1 MENQYMCNTF
11 LYKKRNSKEMDFR
24 FAILGLLFNFSG
36 FHCGVFVDIMLL
48 LCFTSLALTVDI
60 SVRVWFSP
68 WSNNVG
74 VDTKQSYVHAKVNR
88 GFRQLSLL
96 LLSSSYTSKRDFFV
110 EFCKSGHRY
119 IKCFFC

>member
-1 MENQYMCNTF
+1 
-11 LYKKRNSKEMDFR
+11 MDFR

-60 SVRVWFSP
+60 SVRVWFST
-68 WSNNVG
+68 WFNNVG
-74 VDTKQSYVHAKVNR
+74 VDTKQSYVHAKVSR
-88 GFRQLSLL
+88 ESIISASFIII
-96 LLSSSYTSKRDFFV
+96 RDVQERFVV

-119 IKCFFC
+119 I